1 MDSQSQKSS
10 PTSSAHPAGAG
21 GGNGPYTVT
30 IYLAAPGTTVSDQ
43 HGALH
48 SSSAGHAYYM
58 VSNGKDQDGY
68 GFSPIKTGVIGPG
81 QVVRDE
87 HEMYQNP
94 RFAYTLEITQGQYEK
109 LKSYGEA
116 GVDRSGKQ
124 FDLYYNG
131 FSNSCVDYVWT
142 GLSQAGLRPKLEK
155 PDPGFEG
162 TMKVLPNIDALKSIP
177 KPFPDSKLNSSHE
190 NPLPK
195 KQSTLQKLLTEV
207 EGELPQER
215 VAALSPESQQLFD
228 RLRSDLPPKVTDDQV
243 LSAMV
248 AARENG
254 IHQPQQLREAVL
266 QEEKIFVMGTT
277 PGFRAMVDLS
287 QPLQSTEEGLAR
299 NQQIDAR
306 LTEQT
311 QQETQQ
317 REMAAQTAGGRQ
329 MG

>member
-1 MDSQSQKSS
+1 MDSQSRSSS
-10 PTSSAHPAGAG
+10 PAQPSTTGP
-21 GGNGPYTVT
+21 GPYVVTV
-30 IYLAAPGTTVSDQ
+30 YLAAPGTTVRDEKG
-43 HGALH
+43 HIH
-48 SSSAGHAYYM
+48 PSSAGHAYFM
-58 VSNGKDQDGY
+58 VSDGATENGY
-68 GFSPIKTGVIGPG
+68 GFSPIKTGVIGAG
-81 QVVRDE
+81 HVVRDE
-87 HEMYQNP
+87 YKTYENP
-94 RFAYTLEITQGQYEK
+94 RYSHTLEITKGQYEK
-109 LKSYGEA
+109 LKEYGQA
-116 GVDRSGKQ
+116 GVRGDESR

-207 EGELPQER
+207 EGELSQER

-254 IHQPQQLREAVL
+254 IHRPQQLREAVL

-287 QPLQSTEEGLAR
+287 QPQQSTEEGLAR

-306 LTEQT
+306 VTEQT

-317 REMAAQTAGGRQ
+317 REMAAQTSGGRQ